1 MSVYSAHGALNRAS
15 VYSASNASINSPS
28 SVNASRFSLT
38 SAGGSGGTIVRP
50 ISTQTTTSLGGLTG
64 ISSTKTRAAIFDR
77 NLNRTKNNQVSLS
90 AYAFLFSEVIQY
102 TQKRVNEIGDLERRL
117 NTIGYRVGLRVSE
130 LLAWRNEGSSKAP
143 KREIRLRDTLLFVH
157 TQVWKAIFGKPA
169 DAVEKS
175 VEKDDEY
182 MIIDNDPPIT
192 RHISI
197 PKDMS
202 QLSCSALTA
211 GIVEAVLDGL
221 GFPARVTAHSVP
233 TDAFPLR
240 TTILIKL
247 DRSVIER
254 EEAIK

>member
-1 MSVYSAHGALNRAS
+1 MK
-15 VYSASNASINSPS
+15 
-28 SVNASRFSLT
+28 
-38 SAGGSGGTIVRP
+38 AGT
-50 ISTQTTTSLGGLTG
+50 
-64 ISSTKTRAAIFDR
+64 AIYDR
-77 NLNRTKNNQVSLS
+77 NLNRTRNASVSLAS
-90 AYAFLFSEVIQY
+90 WSFLFSEMIQY
-102 TQKRVNEIGDLERRL
+102 TQKRVSGIGDLERRL

-130 LLAWRNEGSSKAP
+130 LLVWRNEGTSKAP
-143 KREIRLRDTLLFVH
+143 KREIRLRETLLFVH
-157 TQVWKAIFGKPA
+157 TQVWKAVFGKPA

-192 RHISI
+192 RYISI
-197 PKDMS
+197 PKEMS

-240 TTILIKL
+240 TTILIKF

-254 EEAIK
+254 EDALK